1 VTYYEQAADRYGEAG
16 LFNNAI
22 ALCNKA
28 LRYVPDKVELFR
40 TLGKFCASQGFVTD
54 ARRWYLEY
62 AERKFHLRDLDSAF
76 DALEEIAGILEDV
89 EIREMLG
96 RRLHGHQRHE
106 EALAEFRRAYGMRW
120 RAGELDEADALKQEV
135 RELYPDAPEGMWDEE
150 REAAYVGAVQRD
162 AHAADLPALAE
173 RDAVTGTDEAEEIG
187 EAVPYAQQAD
197 ESDEASVGD
206 ESSDE
211 VEGVQVTA
219 RFEEPAAP
227 PEGRL
232 EGFETTRL
240 VDEEPAA
247 VSDEDEATESF
258 EETSEEFAAPDT
270 LEPPLDDAIESVAPL
285 AGLESTAFTP
295 DEEDEVP
302 EPLPGFDDFDD
313 AAFDGEDEDI
323 EGEES
328 AASMA
333 LPLLVGVGEET
344 HDAADTASAAPEF
357 DSSAGLPSLGGVL
370 GPGSPMPPSA
380 AASGSA
386 KSSDYVDLLDLIGT
400 PEPVQMTRFFVEE
413 QEPTGDEDRDFA
425 ELLAQFKA
433 KLAEHVG
440 EEDAGSHYDLGLA
453 FKEMGLIDEA
463 ISEFQVALR
472 HGDSRL
478 KIFEELGQCFSMKGQ
493 HSVAVKILTRAMQVE
508 HGDDLELIGVFYHLG
523 RASGCG
529 MISRKAST

>member
-1 VTYYEQAADRYGEAG
+1 
-16 LFNNAI
+16 
-22 ALCNKA
+22 
-28 LRYVPDKVELFR
+28 
-40 TLGKFCASQGFVTD
+40 
-54 ARRWYLEY
+54 
-62 AERKFHLRDLDSAF
+62 
-76 DALEEIAGILEDV
+76 
-89 EIREMLG
+89 
-96 RRLHGHQRHE
+96 
-106 EALAEFRRAYGMRW
+106 
-120 RAGELDEADALKQEV
+120 
-135 RELYPDAPEGMWDEE
+135 
-150 REAAYVGAVQRD
+150 
-162 AHAADLPALAE
+162 
-173 RDAVTGTDEAEEIG
+173 
-187 EAVPYAQQAD
+187 
-197 ESDEASVGD
+197 
-206 ESSDE
+206 
-211 VEGVQVTA
+211 
-219 RFEEPAAP
+219 
-227 PEGRL
+227 
-232 EGFETTRL
+232 
-240 VDEEPAA
+240 

-323 EGEES
+323 EGEEI

-333 LPLLVGVGEET
+333 LPLLDGVGDET

-523 RASGCG
+523 RAYEETGQAAEARDAYERVIG
-529 MISRKAST
+529 LDIGFKDVMDRMSRL